1 MCEFFDGDTY
11 EPEVNTTPNIEFQI
25 NQFSEDEYLN
35 KKHIP
40 ENALFANVDTIKSIK
55 TYYENNIDIPILVYG
70 AQGIGKVTTLI
81 GLLNN
86 IPNQNKYIDNKN
98 DNKNDNIN
106 DNINDNTLNNI
117 HYFKIL
123 DEVYNK
129 IFYYENVYY
138 LNISILNN
146 NNEILDYLKYIYK
159 IAKEKNITVFVDEDE
174 DDKSLEKANKNKLLH
189 KEKKIII
196 ITHIYKCN
204 DEAQLYLAFML
215 DKININASYIF
226 TTYCKNTL
234 NKKILS
240 SSISIN
246 FTHLDETEF
255 IKIFKINFRNE
266 FAKDNHVL
274 TTSILKQFY
283 EIYVENRYNI
293 GNTISQI
300 KYHLTNEG
308 IKFLKDENNKKSLL
322 SKIANNFIKK
332 KLVLTNVSGA
342 LEIRKFL
349 YILLSLNFKLIIF
362 VKEVIRQ
369 LNNSKLSTHIKCII
383 MEKASNLSKEILD
396 SNKEIVIIET
406 FFYDIINI
414 IFDTI

>member
-1 MCEFFDGDTY
+1 MSDFFDGETF
-11 EPEVNTTPNIEFQI
+11 EPTVDTTPNIEFQYSK
-25 NQFSEDEYLN
+25 FCEDEYLN
-35 KKHIP
+35 KKVIP
-40 ENALFANVDTIKSIK
+40 ENALFATSEIIENIKN
-55 TYYENNIDIPILVYG
+55 YYNHNIDIPILVYG
-70 AQGIGKVTTLI
+70 EQGIGKLTCIV

-86 IPNQNKYIDNKN
+86 IKTVNN
-98 DNKNDNIN
+98 NI
-106 DNINDNTLNNI
+106 TTNNI

-123 DEVYNK
+123 DDVYNK
-129 IFYYENVYY
+129 IFYYENIYY

-159 IAKEKNITVFVDEDE
+159 IAKDKNITVFGDEDLQ
-174 DDKSLEKANKNKLLH
+174 LETFQNNNSNNNNNNNNNNNRNNNSSYL

-204 DEAQLYLAFML
+204 NEAQQYLSFML
-215 DKININASYIF
+215 DKININSSYIF
-226 TTYCKNTL
+226 TTYSKNTI

-240 SSISIN
+240 YCASIN
-246 FTHLDETEF
+246 FKHLDENDF
-255 IKIFKINFRNE
+255 IKIFKFNFKNE

-274 TTSILKQFY
+274 NISIMKQFY
-283 EIYVENRYNI
+283 EIYIENRYNI

-308 IKFLKDENNKKSLL
+308 VKFLKDKTNKISLL
-322 SKIANNFIKK
+322 SRISDNFIKK
-332 KLVLTNVSGA
+332 KLVLANVSSA

-349 YILLSLNFKLIIF
+349 YILLSLNVKLIVF
-362 VKEVIRQ
+362 AKEVIRQ
-369 LNNSKLSTHIKCII
+369 LNNSKLNSKIKCNIL
-383 MEKASNLSKEILD
+383 EKAFLLSKEIID

-414 IFDTI
+414 IYNNI